1 MVVYNNDIS
10 ANYGVIMI
18 KEINVKSLRSPAMLV
33 EKVIG
38 NTKGGILLIE
48 TDGDSQIPEI
58 SELIK
63 KMGYKMEVDGTNV
76 KVSIGE
82 IEATKSI
89 NVVGA
94 SCPGPILMV
103 GEVLE
108 RMAVGEILEIVAG
121 ANAFTD
127 LTEGLKSMGND
138 ILSAEKTG
146 DGNYKILIKKEEKK
160 KELGVSVDIDEVFII
175 NMTGTGNAEKAYATF
190 MMTEVAQNMKLK
202 PTIFLMFDGA
212 SLALKG
218 ECDKVKHPAFP
229 KLGDKLRA
237 AIKSGVKIYVCEM
250 SSEFRGVDKKLEDG
264 IEIAGAPT
272 FFRFL
277 SKPNARPVWL

>member
-1 MVVYNNDIS
+1 
-10 ANYGVIMI
+10 MI
-18 KEINVKSLRSPAMLV
+18 KEISVKSLRSPSLLV
-33 EKVIG
+33 EKVLEK
-38 NTKGGILLIE
+38 TKEGILIIE
-48 TDGDSQIPEI
+48 TDGPSQIKEVEE
-58 SELIK
+58 SVK
-63 KMGYKMEVDGTNV
+63 KMGYKMETEGNNV
-76 KVSIGE
+76 KVHIGE
-82 IEATKSI
+82 ISATKSI

-108 RMAVGEILEIVAG
+108 RMNIGEVLEIIAG
-121 ANAFTD
+121 GNSFTD

-138 ILSAEKTG
+138 ILSAEKTA

-160 KELGVSVDIDEVFII
+160 KELGVSIDIDEVFII

-190 MMTEVAQNMKLK
+190 MMADVAKNMKLK

-229 KLGDKLRA
+229 KLGDKMRNAL
-237 AIKSGVKIYVCEM
+237 KDGVKIYVCEM